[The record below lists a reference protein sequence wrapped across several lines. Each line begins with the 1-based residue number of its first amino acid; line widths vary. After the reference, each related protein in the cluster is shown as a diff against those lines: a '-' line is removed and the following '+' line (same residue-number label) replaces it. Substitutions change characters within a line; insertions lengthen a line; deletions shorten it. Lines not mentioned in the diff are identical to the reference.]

1 MATQSAAPRRR
12 PEGARERILSAASR
26 LFYERGIRNVG
37 IDEII
42 ATAGVAKA
50 SLYKHFASKDALI
63 VEVLHEQDEAWR
75 KHLEAGVAARGG
87 TPKERLLAVFDVL
100 EEWFGEVSFRGC
112 AFINTTVELASP
124 GHPGHAA
131 SREHKRRMRSY
142 LRELAKAA
150 KVKDAD
156 ALAGHLA
163 LLAEGAIVT
172 ALMEQS
178 AEPARRARSAAAQL
192 LAGR

>member
-1 MATQSAAPRRR
+1 MTPQTATPRRR
-12 PEGARERILSAASR
+12 TRGARERILATASR

-63 VEVLHEQDEAWR
+63 VEVLQEQDAAWR
-75 KHLEAGVAARGG
+75 KHLETEVAGRADA
-87 TPKERLLAVFDVL
+87 PKERLLAVFDVL
-100 EEWFGEVSFRGC
+100 EDWFGEASFRGC

-131 SREHKRRMRSY
+131 SREHKRRIRSY
-142 LRELAKAA
+142 LRDLAKAA
-150 KVKDAD
+150 KVKDPD
-156 ALAGHLA
+156 ALAGQLA

-178 AEPARRARSAAAQL
+178 AEPARRARKAAAQL